1 MRFELSLARR
11 YLRSP
16 GRGLSKITARLA
28 MIGIALG
35 VAAMI
40 FALALSRGFRD
51 EIQEK
56 LLANTAHISISKAD
70 GGSIENVGQIK
81 DELSKIDG
89 VKNIAAA
96 RYESALL
103 ITANVNTYTVLRAR
117 EEIQPEHQDGCIAA
131 SFGTELAQKAGLKTG
146 DMADAVFGV
155 DDAGDPVKIC
165 VYVKDTFSTG
175 LYDLDAT
182 QMQLSLS
189 GLQRKTGAAPSTLEI
204 AIDDIY
210 RSRAI
215 AETMRQKL
223 GADHKVLDWQEANK
237 PLFAAMNFEKQ
248 IVLIIISLIILLSAL
263 NITFTLALGVAQRRQ
278 DIAIMKTAGAKL
290 QNIIFVF
297 LFEGFYLGFIGT
309 AAGIVL
315 GLLACFLSNTFG
327 LLALPPE
334 VYAINKITLRPNTV
348 EILLMIAA
356 TLLLILA
363 STLYPVFLAAR
374 VKPWENLRQ

>member
-1 MRFELSLARR
+1 
-11 YLRSP
+11 
-16 GRGLSKITARLA
+16 
-28 MIGIALG
+28 
-35 VAAMI
+35 
-40 FALALSRGFRD
+40 
-51 EIQEK
+51 
-56 LLANTAHISISKAD
+56 
-70 GGSIENVGQIK
+70 
-81 DELSKIDG
+81 
-89 VKNIAAA
+89 
-96 RYESALL
+96 
-103 ITANVNTYTVLRAR
+103 
-117 EEIQPEHQDGCIAA
+117 
-131 SFGTELAQKAGLKTG
+131 
-146 DMADAVFGV
+146 V